1 MLSDK
6 IDHYKE
12 TGQLLN
18 NTPAQYKNEFEWL
31 KDVDAYALCNEQLN
45 LKKAF
50 NRFSRNK
57 NIGFPKFKSK
67 KHDRDS
73 YTTNNVHNL
82 ITIENNRIKLSKLG
96 WCRFANSRQIPTNYS
111 IKCVT
116 ISQSSSEKYYIS
128 ILTEFECEV
137 LQVVLDKTKSIGLDY
152 SSHDFYV
159 DSNGISANYPRFF
172 RKYEIRLAFEQRKLS
187 HMKLHSN
194 NYEKQ
199 KIKVAKIQERISNCR
214 KNWLHKLSTELSN
227 KYDYICI
234 EDIDMQSIAQALR
247 LGKST
252 NDNGFGMFRQML
264 EYKLSIRGKK
274 LIKIN
279 RWTPTSTVCSNCG
292 AYHKDVVN
300 SLKIRK
306 WTCPDCGASLD
317 RDTNAATNIRKIG
330 LSLL

>member
-6 IDHYKE
+6 VEYYKE

-18 NTPAQYKNEFEWL
+18 NTPSQYKNEFEWL

-50 NRFSRNK
+50 NRFSKNK
-57 NIGFPKFKSK
+57 DIGFPKFKSK

-73 YTTNNVHNL
+73 YTTNNARGL
-82 ITIENNRIKLSKLG
+82 ISIDNNRIKLPKLG
-96 WCRFANSRQIPTNYS
+96 WCKFANSRQIPSDYD
-111 IKCVT
+111 IKSAT
-116 ISQSSSEKYYIS
+116 ISKSQSGKYYIS
-128 ILTEFECEV
+128 VLTEYEYEIPRIA
-137 LQVVLDKTKSIGLDY
+137 LDKDSSVGLDY

-159 DSNGISANYPRFF
+159 DSCGNSIGSPRLF
-172 RKYEIRLAFEQRKLS
+172 REYENKLAFEQRKLS

-199 KIKVAKIQERISNCR
+199 RVRVAKLQEKISDSR
-214 KNWLHKLSTELSN
+214 RDWLHKLSTELSN

-234 EDIDMQSIAQALR
+234 EDIDMQSIAQALM

-264 EYKLSIRGKK
+264 EYKLSVRGKK

-292 AYHKDVVN
+292 AYHKDIVN
-300 SLKIRK
+300 SLKVRK

-317 RDTNAATNIRKIG
+317 RDINAAMNIRKIG
-330 LSLL
+330 LNLL